1 MSGLAL
7 VGLYATIGTLA
18 AFLAA
23 LFGVGKGR
31 DDIHPLLIGALWP
44 VAAFILA
51 LAGVFEAFNQV
62 VRLGHYL
69 HDLTDESK
77 P

>member
-7 VGLYATIGTLA
+7 VGLYATIGTLVM
-18 AFLAA
+18 FLAA
-23 LFGVGKGR
+23 LFGIGKCD
-31 DDIHPLLIGALWP
+31 DDIPPAVIGLFWPL
-44 VAAFILA
+44 AAFILIV
-51 LAGVFEAFNQV
+51 AGVFGAFYQV

-69 HDLTDESK
+69 HDLTDEAQ